1 MRTRNY
7 VAAAALAAT
16 AVASAAGTATA
27 APAPATDPA
36 QPVVTNATDFFSTVV
51 HQVLDPT
58 AAQTPVA
65 LTIPTGTITVG
76 GGAIGMTGPTG
87 TLSVGAP
94 LAPISAALAPVA
106 PALLG
111 SVDSA
116 LPAPA
121 PAAGAQV
128 ATTPVSASTAPGM
141 HQVADARFK
150 TWQEREQWEFN
161 RLKDGVSLTG
171 TIASATGAA
180 IGGVTGCAVGAAAAV
195 PITGPLAALGS
206 PIIGCAA
213 GAAALGAVGAAGV
226 GLLITLPVAAG
237 LGINY
242 LYQTQA
248 VPFVPPPAA
257 AK

>member
-27 APAPATDPA
+27 APAPTADPA
-36 QPVVTNATDFFSTVV
+36 QPVVTNATDFLGAVA
-51 HQVLDPT
+51 HQVLDP
-58 AAQTPVA
+58 AAASAQPVA
-65 LTIPTGTITVG
+65 LVLPTGTVTVG
-76 GGAIGMTGPTG
+76 GGQIGMTGPSG
-87 TLSVGAP
+87 TMSVGAP
-94 LAPISAALAPVA
+94 LAPVSAALAPVA

-111 SVDSA
+111 TVDSA

-121 PAAGAQV
+121 AAPAAA
-128 ATTPVSASTAPGM
+128 TPVAAAATVPGV

-161 RLKDGVSLTG
+161 RLKDGVSMTG

-213 GAAALGAVGAAGV
+213 GAAALGALGAAGV

-242 LYQTQA
+242 LVQTQA